1 MAGQN
6 CQQDVPALPR
16 LACGRYE
23 TAKKLGS
30 GTFGTVVQARDLH
43 KDGAQVAIKY
53 LRRDGMRQ
61 PGHDKLAQREIE
73 NHSALKHP
81 HVRLPVAP
89 RVILCLNVISTC

>member
-1 MAGQN
+1 M
-6 CQQDVPALPR
+6 LPR

-23 TAKKLGS
+23 TAKELGS
-30 GTFGTVVQARDLH
+30 GAYGTVVLARDLR

-53 LRRDGMRQ
+53 LRRDGMHQ

-81 HVRLPVAP
+81 HVWTACRQSVL
-89 RVILCLNVISTC
+89 LCLVV